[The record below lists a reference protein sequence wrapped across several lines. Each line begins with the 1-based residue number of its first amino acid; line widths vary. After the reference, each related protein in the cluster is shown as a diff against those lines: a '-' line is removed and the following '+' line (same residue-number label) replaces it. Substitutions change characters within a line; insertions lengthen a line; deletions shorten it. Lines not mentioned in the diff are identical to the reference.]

1 MKSRFPFLFEC
12 KWLATYAVDRSS
24 HKDTRRNDKELLL
37 QTSLLLCECF
47 FLFSFFLVLIIHSGN
62 GVVVDVRA
70 YIQNGRSISP
80 VNLRFPFIIHMWWCT
95 VARPIY
101 CQPACCFGPTCEHND
116 LVALHGLSLSPP
128 SEKKKL
134 LPWGLFNHLLLLC
147 GSRWF
152 HYYYFVIISFVVRY
166 ILSRRG
172 SWESSLPDG
181 PTPFHHQYVHTNKY

>member
-1 MKSRFPFLFEC
+1 MLVAVTDSAPFFPPPDVGGRRKFFFLRWGKDVSMKSRFPFLFEC

-37 QTSLLLCECF
+37 ETSPLLCECF

-128 SEKKKL
+128 SERKKATA
-134 LPWGLFNHLLLLC
+134 
-147 GSRWF
+147 
-152 HYYYFVIISFVVRY
+152 VRP
-166 ILSRRG
+166 L
-172 SWESSLPDG
+172 
-181 PTPFHHQYVHTNKY
+181 